1 MTNHRRRYGPFVN
14 ALAGPVAV
22 MFFSCFMFMQT
33 LLPATAQD
41 MVPAE
46 LNIDASEEPII
57 WIEKFP
63 DETKKPK
70 KKGLMARLGQLI
82 TGKDDIDGLSKPVAV
97 LGISPGN
104 YWALDQGHETIVRVE
119 ENEAKAVPYI
129 YKKIGRLP
137 YLIDICQVSGNQ
149 MIFSESSDN
158 AVYLLSPEKK
168 EIAAFNK
175 DTLLSQ
181 PTGVAFSKIN
191 NEVWV
196 VETKKHRVAIFDME
210 GKFLRA
216 IGARGMAPGEF
227 NFPTYIWIDSSGI
240 VYIVDSMNFRV
251 QILDKEGEFMSMF
264 GKAGNV
270 SGYFSRPKGIA
281 VDSKGHIYVVDGLF
295 HNVQIF
301 DKEGN
306 FLYYFGKQGRE
317 DGNFWM
323 PSGIHID
330 EKDFIYIADSYNF
343 RIQVF
348 KLNYGG

>member
-1 MTNHRRRYGPFVN
+1 
-14 ALAGPVAV
+14 
-22 MFFSCFMFMQT
+22 MQT

-119 ENEAKAVPYI
+119 DHEAKALPFVL
-129 YKKIGRLP
+129 KKNGRLP
-137 YLIDICQVSGNQ
+137 YLIDICQLSGNQ
-149 MIFSESSDN
+149 MLFSESSEN
-158 AVYLLSPEKK
+158 VVYLLSPEKK
-168 EIAAFNK
+168 EIVPFNK

-196 VETKKHRVAIFDME
+196 VETKKHRVAVFDME

-216 IGARGMAPGEF
+216 IGVRGTGPGEF
-227 NFPTYIWIDSSGI
+227 NFPTYIWIDALGNA
-240 VYIVDSMNFRV
+240 YIVDAMNFRI
-251 QILDKEGEFMSMF
+251 QILDKKGKLMSMF
-264 GKAGNV
+264 GNAGNE

-306 FLYYFGKQGRE
+306 FLYYFGQQGRE

-330 EKDFIYIADSYNF
+330 ENDFIYIADSYNF